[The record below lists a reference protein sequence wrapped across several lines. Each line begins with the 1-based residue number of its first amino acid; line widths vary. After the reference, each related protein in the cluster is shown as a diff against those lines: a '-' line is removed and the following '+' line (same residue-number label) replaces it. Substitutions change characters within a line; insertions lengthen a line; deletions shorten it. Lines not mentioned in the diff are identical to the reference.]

1 MNEDFRDLL
10 RALAAEGVRFLVVG
24 AHALAV
30 HGVPRAT
37 GDLDIW
43 IRRTEE
49 NARRVWRALRAFGV
63 PLEALDL
70 SRDDLLVPDRVVQL
84 GVPPRRI
91 DLLTDLTGVE
101 FSTAWEGRA
110 TVAIAGIEVPFIGRD
125 ALVENKRAT
134 GRPRDRADLE
144 SLGEGERPPD
154 GA

>member
-49 NARRVWRALRAFGV
+49 NARRVWRALRAFGA

-70 SRDDLLVPDRVVQL
+70 SRDDLLVPNRVVQL

-110 TVAIAGIEVPFIGRD
+110 TVAIGGIEVPFIGRD

-134 GRPRDRADLE
+134 GRSRDRADLE
-144 SLGEGERPPD
+144 SLGEGGRPPD